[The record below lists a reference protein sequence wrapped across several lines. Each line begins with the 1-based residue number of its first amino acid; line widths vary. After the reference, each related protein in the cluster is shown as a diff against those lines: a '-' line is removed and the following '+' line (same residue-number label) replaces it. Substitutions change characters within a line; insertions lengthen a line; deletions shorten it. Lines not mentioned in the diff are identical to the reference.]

1 MTPEAGFV
9 VRSVTI
15 EDWLPL
21 AYLTQD
27 ESYIHRH
34 LDWRSLQDWIGYEPF
49 LILENL
55 QVPIGTN
62 GRYLALLA
70 CPPDPAAIAW
80 VRVFSY
86 DPAFI
91 DPEFAWAKLWEKALA
106 ILSKDSNLHCAAAVV
121 MQSWF
126 AEVLDNS
133 QFQCSHH
140 VVSLKYRHKEV
151 GSTPVLP
158 SEKYIRPMLKKD
170 LPAVAQLDKQ
180 AFPLLWHYTLPT
192 LQLAYQYSA
201 IATVWEENRQII
213 GYQISSVGDEGGH
226 LSRLAVHPNSQG
238 KGIGK
243 KLVQDLIAR
252 FAKRKIFTVTVN
264 TQNNNHASL
273 AIYHRLGFI
282 DTAETYPVYEY
293 PLRG

>member
-1 MTPEAGFV
+1 MTLEADFV

-15 EDWLPL
+15 DDWLPL
-21 AYLTQD
+21 AYLTQN

-49 LILENL
+49 LILENP
-55 QVPIGTN
+55 QIPINSN

-70 CPPDPAAIAW
+70 CPPDPTAIAW
-80 VRVFSY
+80 IRVFSY
-86 DPAFI
+86 NPAI
-91 DPEFAWAKLWEKALA
+91 ISPDFAWAKLWEKALTL
-106 ILSKDSNLHCAAAVV
+106 LSSDSNLHCAAAVV

-126 AEVLDNS
+126 ADVLKNS
-133 QFQCSHH
+133 HFQCTHR
-140 VVSLKYRHKEV
+140 VVSLKYRHKEAEAA
-151 GSTPVLP
+151 PVKP

-243 KLVQDLIAR
+243 KLVQDLILR

-264 TQNNNHASL
+264 TQDNNQASL

-282 DTAETYPVYEY
+282 ETAETYPVFEY
-293 PLRG
+293 SFRG